1 MLINHEICIT
11 NLCFVQITSESYNRF
26 WYQSKPGSVAQCEF
40 FSKHL
45 EDAETRGGWI
55 GVASF
60 KFSNLFTQQRQ
71 SVWQRDGRSTL
82 SNIIWPSLCF
92 SHLVVVDHKRFF
104 QSNLIKRVTCSFRK
118 TQQIPSSLILKL
130 QLKSFELHQ
139 PSLLHIRCSRLYVK
153 YILLSSRFKYVML
166 SWGLSSSLLDFVHCA
181 FNTQAVWPTLDPSKG
196 DLMRVLALDFLI
208 AD

>member
-1 MLINHEICIT
+1 MDISVAPLLRAPLCGANKSRNLYHQLVLCTNHKWKLQRCG
-11 NLCFVQITSESYNRF
+11 YR
-26 WYQSKPGSVAQCEF
+26 SKPDSVAQCEF

-71 SVWQRDGRSTL
+71 SVWQQDGRSTL
-82 SNIIWPSLCF
+82 SNIISPCLCF

-166 SWGLSSSLLDFVHCA
+166 SWGLNF
-181 FNTQAVWPTLDPSKG
+181 
-196 DLMRVLALDFLI
+196 
-208 AD
+208 

>member
-1 MLINHEICIT
+1 MVLINHEICIT
-11 NLCFVQITSESYNRF
+11 NLCFVQITSESYKDVDTDRNPILLHNVNFSASIWRMLR
-26 WYQSKPGSVAQCEF
+26 QGGVGSESRVLNSQT
-40 FSKHL
+40 FSPS
-45 EDAETRGGWI
+45 RGNPCGNKM
-55 GVASF
+55 ADPHSQ
-60 KFSNLFTQQRQ
+60 T
-71 SVWQRDGRSTL
+71 
-82 SNIIWPSLCF
+82 SLCF

-166 SWGLSSSLLDFVHCA
+166 SWGLNF
-181 FNTQAVWPTLDPSKG
+181 
-196 DLMRVLALDFLI
+196 
-208 AD
+208 